1 MSKTD
6 DIIFL
11 SYTPNGDILSLNG
24 MIRFL
29 LKFYNKIFYRVSNP
43 IQQQYIRVL
52 YNDISDNRI
61 ILYNDDEIQ
70 KIINSDINIL
80 NQMYPEC
87 DLFKNEQNKNNYFNR
102 HNPISK
108 ILGLPDLTKQ
118 EPPYLLS
125 NSTTFYFTNCGIDPD
140 CCTKNFYYRRNEKIE
155 NEVYEYVLKM
165 HGLTKND
172 KYIIVSLM
180 PNINLNARYIQNK
193 NLKFINIC
201 FLVDI
206 PLYLIKLLENAE
218 EIHVIEHSNAL
229 MMYHLQASKN
239 FFYKKKIFM
248 HYYARNRTKFLID
261 MYKYPIL
268 PNWIFLDN

>member
-11 SYTPNGDILSLNG
+11 SYTPNGDCLSLNG

-29 LKFYNKIFYRVSNP
+29 LKFYKKIFYRVPNP
-43 IQQQYIRVL
+43 TQQQYLRVL

-70 KIINSDINIL
+70 QIINSDINIL

-87 DLFKNEQNKNNYFNR
+87 ELYKTEQNKSNYFNR

-140 CCTKNFYYRRNEKIE
+140 YCITNFYYRRNKEIE
-155 NEVYEYVLKM
+155 NQVYEQVLKL
-165 HGLTKND
+165 HGLTNND

-180 PNINLNARYIQNK
+180 PNIKLNTNYIENK

-201 FLVDI
+201 FLVDM

-218 EIHVIEHSNAL
+218 EIHVVEHSNAL
-229 MMYHLQASKN
+229 MMYHLHASKN

-268 PNWIFLDN
+268 PNWIFLD